1 MSNLNTTSQR
11 MLDYYPHVIK
21 TIQEFKAI
29 TLTEGVELEDIHG
42 KFQSVTDNA
51 YLTTMDEKRV
61 SEWEQI
67 LGIVP
72 IQSSTVGDR
81 RDTVIARIRGQGKL
95 NTALINSIV
104 NAFTGGTANSWVE
117 DSILY
122 VEITPPPGNKQFQFA
137 NVEQELSKKVPAHLN
152 FKVSRNYLEWREI
165 KNNYS
170 TWGDVKNT
178 FDTWED
184 VYLFVPFE

>member
-1 MSNLNTTSQR
+1 MSDMNTTSQR

-29 TLTEGVELEDIHG
+29 TLAEGVELEDVRD
-42 KFQSVTDNA
+42 KLQPVTDNA

-72 IQSSTVGDR
+72 IQGSTVGDR

-95 NTALINSIV
+95 NTALISAIV

-137 NVEQELSKKVPAHLN
+137 NVEQELSNKVPAHLN
-152 FKVSRNYLEWREI
+152 FKVSRNYLDWKEVSE
-165 KNNYS
+165 NYS
-170 TWGDVKNT
+170 TWGDIKNN
-178 FDTWED
+178 FDTWYD
-184 VYLFVPFE
+184 VLIFTPFE